1 MDKNYF
7 ASFCKLTEIFA
18 LLSHSE
24 LSGTAL
30 SASWP
35 LSGTAL
41 SDSGRC
47 PGQLWVILA
56 AVRDSSEWQSRGKA
70 TVKCRCHSF
79 NYSILEEVSNF
90 LHRSIFFSSSWVMSN
105 EYFPT
110 NIKDEWKWVLT
121 EDKSDVLSQSL
132 TAVPD
137 SAEWDWPLSGT
148 ALSDSGR
155 CPGQL
160 WVKLAAVRDSSE
172 WYWPLSGT
180 ALSDLSDT
188 DFSYWLLSST
198 IINLKA

>member
-1 MDKNYF
+1 MDKKNF
-7 ASFCKLTEIFA
+7 ASFCKLAEIFA
-18 LLSHSE
+18 LLSNSE

-35 LSGTAL
+35 LSGTT
-41 SDSGRC
+41 
-47 PGQLWVILA
+47 LA
-56 AVRDSSEWQSRGKA
+56 AVRDNSEWQSGGKE

-90 LHRSIFFSSSWVMSN
+90 LHRSIFFSSSWVMSS

-137 SAEWDWPLSGT
+137 SAEGDWPLSGT

-160 WVKLAAVRDSSE
+160 WVILAAVRDSSE
-172 WYWPLSGT
+172 WNWPLSGT

-198 IINLKA
+198 VINLKA